1 MISIWHIIYIGG
13 IFMTL
18 FLFILLVGKPKKNT
32 ADKILST
39 WLFFAFFDLIL
50 VGLYGSGEI
59 LKMSKLFGWEM
70 PFPYLHGP
78 FLYLYI
84 LFVSGQQRYKWRYLL
99 HFIPAVVVS
108 IILAFVLP
116 VAVVEYKGKYYMARE
131 FDTFFW
137 AMMIGFIISGVVYII
152 LSFILL
158 RRHKRNIVGQF
169 SNTEKITLNW
179 MRYLI
184 SGLGAIWIVVIIEG
198 TPTMFFVVITL
209 FIFFFGYFG
218 IRQVGIFSPVLPTH
232 EVILLN
238 ELVTTEK
245 IQLDNVAPG
254 PVEKVK
260 YEKTRLEESE
270 AVYIH
275 MKLNT
280 IMKEQKCYQDP
291 ALTLGDLSK
300 IVDVHPVILSQVI
313 NSKEE
318 KSFYDYVNCYRV
330 EAFKELLVQ
339 PESRKYTMLSL
350 AFACG
355 FNSKTSFNRNF
366 KKITEMSPSAYAK
379 QLQVTLMVG
388 E

>member
-1 MISIWHIIYIGG
+1 MSSIWHIIYIGG

-18 FLFILLVGKPKKNT
+18 FLFILLVSKPKKNT
-32 ADKILST
+32 ADKILSV

-59 LKMSKLFGWEM
+59 QKMPTLFGWEM
-70 PFPYLHGP
+70 PFPFLHGP

-84 LFVSGQQRYKWRYLL
+84 LFVSGQQRHKWLYLL
-99 HFIPAVVVS
+99 HFIPAVIVS

-116 VAVVEYKGKYYMARE
+116 VAVVEYKEKYYLTHE
-131 FDTFFW
+131 FDTLI
-137 AMMIGFIISGVVYII
+137 MVLVVGFMISGVVYII

-158 RRHKRNIVGQF
+158 RKHKQNIIGQF

-184 SGLGAIWIVVIIEG
+184 SGMGAIWIVVIFD
-198 TPTMFFVVITL
+198 PNPAVFFIVITL

-218 IRQVGIFSPVLPTH
+218 IRQVGIFSHVLSSH
-232 EVILLN
+232 EVFLLKDL
-238 ELVTTEK
+238 EAAEEVKERSLVSEP
-245 IQLDNVAPG
+245 A
-254 PVEKVK
+254 EKVK

-270 AVYIH
+270 AAYFH

-291 ALTLGDLSK
+291 ELTLGDLAK
-300 IVDVHPVILSQVI
+300 ILDVHPVILSQII
-313 NSKEE
+313 NSREE
-318 KSFYDYVNCYRV
+318 KSFYDYVNTYRV
-330 EAFKELLVQ
+330 EAFKELLSR
-339 PESRKYTMLSL
+339 PESRQYTLLGL
-350 AFACG
+350 AFECG

-366 KKITEMSPSAYAK
+366 KKITQLSPSAYAR
-379 QLQVTLMVG
+379 QQQVVFKP
-388 E
+388 EA